1 MDLGLSGRTAL
12 VAASSRGIGRACAVG
27 LAREG
32 VNLTICARGR
42 EDLDQTAGAIHEE
55 TGVDVLSVPTDLT
68 DANQIRSLVQQH
80 VEHFGRIDILV
91 TNNGGPPP
99 STFTTTT
106 DSMWQQGLELSLWS
120 VIWLCTEVVPHMQRQ
135 GDGRIVNI
143 TSKAVKQPMDGMILS
158 NVARTGVIGL
168 AKTMANEM
176 ASDGIR
182 VNNVC
187 PGPIRT
193 ERMDNVSV
201 RLAERN
207 GTTPDAVIAGWEAG
221 VPLGRMGRPE
231 EVANTVVFLASDAA
245 SFVTG
250 TSLLVDGGEVKSLY

>member
-1 MDLGLSGRTAL
+1 MELGLSGRAAL
-12 VAASSRGIGRACAVG
+12 VAASSKGIGRACAFA

-32 VNLTICARGR
+32 VDVTICARGHD
-42 EDLDQTAGAIHEE
+42 DLEQTAEAIRDE
-55 TGVDVLSVPTDLT
+55 TGVDVLAVPIDLT
-68 DANQIRSLVQQH
+68 DANQIEVLVRRH
-80 VEHFGRIDILV
+80 VEHFGRIDVLV

-106 DSMWQQGLELSLWS
+106 NEMWHRGLELSLWS
-120 VIWLCTEVVPHMQRQ
+120 VIWLCSQVVPHMQKQ

-143 TSKAVKQPMDGMILS
+143 TSKTVKQPMDGLILS

-168 AKTMANEM
+168 AKTMANEL
-176 ASDGIR
+176 ARDGIR

-201 RLAERN
+201 RLAERD
-207 GTTPDAVIAGWEAG
+207 GTTPETVIENWEKD
-221 VPLGRMGRPE
+221 VPMGRMGRPE
-231 EVANTVVFLASDAA
+231 EVANVVVFLASDAA

-250 TSLLVDGGEVKSLY
+250 TSLLVDGGEVKGLF